1 MTVAKTKIKK
11 ITLKGK
17 TLTPKT
23 KKKGRK
29 KKKPYF
35 GKDAHLAIVS
45 YQNTN
50 CNKEKNKIY
59 TNLIRPS
66 FNKLAENLIFIHGF
80 SSDKDHF
87 DILKS
92 DCVSF
97 LFEILQKFDPSKGS
111 KAFSYFNVC
120 AKNFLIIQNKKRTK
134 RKYRNI
140 SLEDDGLSLLDK
152 IEIES
157 SQVIP
162 SQEALIILK
171 EDKQIIFDVIKKIKE
186 KINNANEIKCI
197 DAIDTI
203 FKNINQL
210 DYLNKRAIFVY
221 LRELSGLNAKQL
233 SVAMSNI
240 RKHYKE
246 IKKNDYMYTLFSND
260 IFGV

>member
-1 MTVAKTKIKK
+1 MTMKTKIRTTK
-11 ITLKGK
+11 LKGK
-17 TLTPKT
+17 LVTPKN
-23 KKKGRK
+23 KKKEKKK

-35 GKDAHLAIVS
+35 GKDAHAAIVK
-45 YQNTN
+45 YQNTD
-50 CNKEKNKIY
+50 CQKQKNKIY
-59 TNLIRPS
+59 TNDIRPS

-80 SSDKDHF
+80 STDKDHF
-87 DILKS
+87 DVLKS

-140 SLEDDGLSLLDK
+140 SIEDESLSNSDK
-152 IEIES
+152 FEIEN
-157 SQVIP
+157 SQVIA
-162 SQEALIILK
+162 SQEASIILA
-171 EDKQIIFDVIKKIKE
+171 EDKVLIFEIIEKIKD
-186 KINNANEIKCI
+186 KISNNNEVKCI
-197 DAIDTI
+197 DAINII
-203 FKNINQL
+203 FKNINDL

-240 RKHYKE
+240 RKQYKE
-246 IKKNDYMYTLFSND
+246 ITKNDDMYMLFSDD
-260 IFGV
+260 ILGM